1 MRCIA
6 YILILSVVFACSS
19 QGKLQEMEPFQSE
32 KVLVAEKVLMLMPL
46 VHVL

>member
-19 QGKLQEMEPFQSE
+19 QGKLQEMEPFSLKSVGGGE
-32 KVLVAEKVLMLMPL
+32 SAYA
-46 VHVL
+46 

>member
-32 KVLVAEKVLMLMPL
+32 KSVGGGESAYA
-46 VHVL
+46 